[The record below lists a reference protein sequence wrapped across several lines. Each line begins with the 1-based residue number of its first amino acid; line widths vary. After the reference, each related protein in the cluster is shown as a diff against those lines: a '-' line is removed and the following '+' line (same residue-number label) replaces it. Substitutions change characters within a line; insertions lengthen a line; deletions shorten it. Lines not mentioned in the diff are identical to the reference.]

1 MKSFSNK
8 KRLDQI
14 KNGESRT
21 VEFKSKLPSSENLA
35 KTVVAFS
42 NGAGGELLI
51 GVDNSGKINGLDD
64 ESIFD
69 IKDRV
74 ANIIYDMCFPAIVP
88 EFFVESVYDKNILI
102 VKIFSGALKPYYLKK
117 HSKSGG
123 IYIRVGA
130 TNRQADAEAAAD
142 LERQRRNIGFDE
154 EIDGEYDLKDL
165 DYSFLKKIF
174 KKIRNKDIDLN
185 SLINLKLVKKQNG
198 HIAVSRAFLI
208 LAGAYENSRCNC
220 ARFKGSAAEVFIDK
234 KEFAGDVFTQ
244 IQSVEI
250 FLKNHLNLSGKI
262 KGFVREDNFE
272 VPLVA
277 LREAV
282 INAFVHRDYSRRGSD
297 IKIAVF
303 DNAVEITSP
312 GVLPNSI
319 SVENILSEGRSEI
332 RNTVIARVFKELN
345 YIEQWGTGMAKIRN
359 SCESAGLKTP
369 QIKENGGFTQV
380 VLFRPADAGGYRRIP
395 ADSSKCRR
403 IVVET
408 NEKQNVLCG
417 QEQKIIDFVEANQQ
431 INLKEAMELLG
442 VKESRAR
449 ELLGLLVK
457 KDALV
462 KNGSARSTFYTTS
475 NKKKSA

>member
-1 MKSFSNK
+1 M
-8 KRLDQI
+8 
-14 KNGESRT
+14 
-21 VEFKSKLPSSENLA
+21 PLA
-35 KTVVAFS
+35 
-42 NGAGGELLI
+42 
-51 GVDNSGKINGLDD
+51 
-64 ESIFD
+64 
-69 IKDRV
+69 
-74 ANIIYDMCFPAIVP
+74 
-88 EFFVESVYDKNILI
+88 
-102 VKIFSGALKPYYLKK
+102 
-117 HSKSGG
+117 
-123 IYIRVGA
+123 
-130 TNRQADAEAAAD
+130 
-142 LERQRRNIGFDE
+142 
-154 EIDGEYDLKDL
+154 
-165 DYSFLKKIF
+165 
-174 KKIRNKDIDLN
+174 
-185 SLINLKLVKKQNG
+185 
-198 HIAVSRAFLI
+198 
-208 LAGAYENSRCNC
+208 
-220 ARFKGSAAEVFIDK
+220 
-234 KEFAGDVFTQ
+234 
-244 IQSVEI
+244 
-250 FLKNHLNLSGKI
+250 
-262 KGFVREDNFE
+262 
-272 VPLVA
+272 A
-277 LREAV
+277 LRETV

-332 RNTVIARVFKELN
+332 RNTVIALVFKELN

-369 QIKENGGFTQV
+369 QIKENAGFTQV
-380 VLFRPADAGGYRRIP
+380 VMFRP

-417 QEQKIIDFVEANQQ
+417 QERKIINFVEANQQ

-462 KNGSARSTFYTTS
+462 KNGSGRSTFYTTS